1 MLNPQIIVLLGQD
14 GISNGAIYALVAL
27 SIILVFSVTRVLL
40 IPLGEFVAFS
50 ALTMAA
56 IQSGQVA
63 IGWLVLALA
72 LLGAAADGWDLW
84 KRARRRQ
91 RRVPLGRAL
100 LRLCTMPA
108 YAVALVIL
116 LAWLP
121 LASLP
126 MGVQA
131 LLTLAAITPLG
142 PLMYRLFF
150 QPVAHASGLLL
161 MIIAIAV
168 HVSLVGVGLLVF
180 GPEGMRTEPF
190 SEEGLELGMV
200 YINSQTLWVLGLSC
214 VAICALYLLSTRT
227 LYGKALRATAVN
239 RMGAQLMGISP
250 MLAGRISFGLAAFLC
265 ALSGI
270 MVAPLTT
277 LYYDSGFLISLKGF
291 VGAII
296 GGLASYPVAAAGAII
311 VGLAEAFS
319 TFWAS
324 NYKEVIVF
332 TLILPFLLWRSL
344 NSRQE
349 EEH

>member
-56 IQSGQVA
+56 IQSGQTA
-63 IGWLVLALA
+63 IGWLVLAMA
-72 LLGAAADGWDLW
+72 LLAALADAWGWW
-84 KRARRRQ
+84 KQRHQRRRRG
-91 RRVPLGRAL
+91 RRAWWQ
-100 LRLCTMPA
+100 LCLMPA
-108 YAVALVIL
+108 YALAL
-116 LAWLP
+116 LALLQYLP
-121 LASLP
+121 LAALP

-190 SEEGLELGMV
+190 SEEGLDLGMA
-200 YINSQTLWVLGLSC
+200 YINSQTLWVLALSAI
-214 VAICALYLLSTRT
+214 AICSLYLLSTRT

-250 MLAGRISFGLAAFLC
+250 LLAGRISFGLAALLC

-270 MVAPLTT
+270 MIAPLTT

-296 GGLASYPVAAAGAII
+296 GGLASYPVAAAGAIV

-344 NSRQE
+344 KSRQE